1 MLFIRILLVIA
12 SLIIALYVNVEL
24 YFLGKSSS
32 NYLEFYPA
40 LFKGIV
46 IFLLGLALINIVV
59 ALCTLKKSIV
69 PPAKKPELLS
79 SQWQSDINDKYRRS
93 LRKVRILFAFSVI
106 ISVFSLF
113 ALLFIVYLSGCLQ
126 YTSGTSF
133 VTIIFVASLIYSFIS
148 PVKRAHLEHVVL
160 DSKHFPELYA
170 IAKKACK
177 ATKVYKIVQLSY
189 TENDIAVYKK
199 LFTVVI
205 LLNPTVTKLLS
216 KDELYNL
223 LIYKLYTV
231 SCWGNV
237 RYNFYSKIV
246 KKWDTIFSIWGKA
259 FNGVINSK
267 TARAIKEYQQIY
279 AYRNEILLNEKVS
292 RVGDVQQFINALTKT
307 EMYKLYRN
315 GENRMMKYEIYS
327 SETPAQDWY
336 AKDMDAYLQTIKTY
350 GKIWENLLSLQLPSE
365 ETGKLTLA
373 MTMDYFRCRQFD
385 STPAVHTDEYNA
397 ELTKLTTAG
406 NQLMKES
413 LYGNYKAV
421 REKHYLSLKP
431 HFQTYRM
438 FKEKHTVSNCQLILC
453 AKALYTIE
461 NTKVADI
468 CRYLIDQESP
478 WGYYMLATVYFS
490 LNDKRCVPLFEKAMS
505 TEILA
510 VNCIQNICKFAINS
524 GNRALF
530 EQYNEHIVP
539 TIENFRKNRVN
550 RAWVDGITFDECT
563 IEPPVKKQLIESLL
577 HELGEHISEIY
588 MASYR
593 KNNVRTNVV
602 MVIFKPQSDENKQ
615 KELFAEMSE
624 IITAF
629 ARNDIVPPSTI
640 FYNNQLNAIQQ
651 FKESLVYR
659 SQNNRQ

>member
-40 LFKGIV
+40 LFKGII

-59 ALCTLKKSIV
+59 ALCTIKKSIV

-79 SQWQSDINDKYRRS
+79 SQWQSDINYKYRRS

-148 PVKRAHLEHVVL
+148 PVKRAPLEHVVL

-199 LFTVVI
+199 LFSVVI
-205 LLNPTVTKLLS
+205 LLNPTATQLLS

-223 LIYKLYTV
+223 LIYKLYNV
-231 SCWGNV
+231 SCWENT
-237 RYNFYSKIV
+237 RYNFYSRIV
-246 KKWDTIFSIWGKA
+246 KKWDTVFSIWGKA
-259 FNGVINSK
+259 FNGVIKSK
-267 TARAIKEYQQIY
+267 TVRAIKEYQQIY
-279 AYRNEILLNEKVS
+279 PYRNDMKLKEKVS

-315 GENRMMKYEIYS
+315 GENRVMKYDIYS

-336 AKDMDAYLQTIKTY
+336 AKDMNAYLETIKTY
-350 GKIWENLLSLQLPSE
+350 GKIWETLLSLQLSSE
-365 ETGKLTLA
+365 ETGKLNLA
-373 MTMDYFRCRQFD
+373 MTMDYFGCKQFD
-385 STPAVHTDEYNA
+385 STPAVHTDEYKE
-397 ELTKLTTAG
+397 ELTKLTKAG
-406 NQLMKES
+406 NRLMEES
-413 LYGNYKAV
+413 LNGNYKDV
-421 REKHYLSLKP
+421 RRKQYLALKP

-438 FKEKHTVSNCQLILC
+438 FKDKHNVSNCKLILC
-453 AKALYTIE
+453 AKALYNIE

-490 LNDKRCVPLFEKAMS
+490 LNDARCVPLFEKAMA

-510 VNCIQNICKFAINS
+510 VNCIQNICQFAINS
-524 GNRALF
+524 GNRALWD
-530 EQYNEHIVP
+530 QYNEHVVP
-539 TIENFRKNRVN
+539 TIENSRKNRIN
-550 RAWVDGITFDECT
+550 RAWEDGIEFEACT
-563 IEPPVKKQLIESLL
+563 IERPLQQQLIEELL
-577 HELGEHISEIY
+577 KELYEHINEIY

-602 MVIFKPQSDENKQ
+602 MAIFTPQSDEDKQ
-615 KELFAEMSE
+615 RELFAEMFE
-624 IITAF
+624 IISAF